1 MLGIRAVY
9 RRCIVF
15 IGRRVLLI
23 CYIIFHNITLSVLN
37 TVCTGGAT
45 GWLVTFPLRTGVCLS
60 LSPSRASRRPRC
72 LLLRWDAQPL
82 QTVYCC
88 AHSSIR
94 RGRSRLHLE
103 RKEVAQLLPSVDDE
117 VLEKHLGVWG
127 WQPDTVRR
135 ALH

>member
-1 MLGIRAVY
+1 VHGWRSVNRVAGYLPAVH
-9 RRCIVF
+9 
-15 IGRRVLLI
+15 GR
-23 CYIIFHNITLSVLN
+23 LSV
-37 TVCTGGAT
+37 C
-45 GWLVTFPLRTGVCLS
+45 

-72 LLLRWDAQPL
+72 LLLKWDAQPL

>member
-1 MLGIRAVY
+1 MAGYLPTANFAESGKQA
-9 RRCIVF
+9 
-15 IGRRVLLI
+15 
-23 CYIIFHNITLSVLN
+23 
-37 TVCTGGAT
+37 A
-45 GWLVTFPLRTGVCLS
+45 
-60 LSPSRASRRPRC
+60 RC